1 MSSGGGDITW
11 DCPYFWAS
19 PLYWAREAQISLAY
33 FDDFILG
40 LIFARL
46 GMPICGPNTWWQLRC
61 WNLFFYVGS
70 SGSGKDGVCIGEK
83 RTRTHE
89 MCDVTQEAEFT
100 DEPVVN
106 PFKYEVNKPMKQVVT
121 PTSGF
126 AKSTGS
132 NGNEVGKRNSLAKD
146 SKVHLEKS
154 GTMGLKP
161 GFGSKNTGNARFGY
175 NRSNLNVGVMDF
187 RGVNVVLH
195 NPEPLDIGQM
205 ELNEGKSRLVKS
217 GVSNEDEHDSVGE
230 VGLVGML
237 IDFDASDV
245 EAGQV
250 AF

>member
-1 MSSGGGDITW
+1 MSSLLPPSMKGIVWG
-11 DCPYFWAS
+11 Y
-19 PLYWAREAQISLAY
+19 
-33 FDDFILG
+33 
-40 LIFARL
+40 
-46 GMPICGPNTWWQLRC
+46 
-61 WNLFFYVGS
+61 

-146 SKVHLEKS
+146 SKLEKS
-154 GTMGLKP
+154 DTVGLKP
-161 GFGSKNTGNARFGY
+161 GFGSKNTGNARFGH
-175 NRSNLNVGVMDF
+175 NRSNLNVGVMGMQV
-187 RGVNVVLH
+187 RGSNMQDDVQGLISFNVDAAFHLR
-195 NPEPLDIGQM
+195 IFGM

-237 IDFDASDV
+237 TDFDASDV